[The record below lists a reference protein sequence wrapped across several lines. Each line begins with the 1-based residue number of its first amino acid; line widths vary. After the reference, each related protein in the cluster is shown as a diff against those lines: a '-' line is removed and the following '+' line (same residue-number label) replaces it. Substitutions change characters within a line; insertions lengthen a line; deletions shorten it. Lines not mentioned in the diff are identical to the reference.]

1 MWLPPGTA
9 FAGYSHMLSLKNT
22 QMTRKV
28 LLAEDN
34 PDMVD
39 MLQMTLE
46 HWGYD
51 SIVAKNGKEAVDMAA
66 SQLPDLVLLDIMMP
80 NMDGLEA
87 ARLIRQN
94 PKTHSIPIL
103 AVTAKVFPKDREECF
118 QSGCND
124 YISKPFTLEELASRI
139 EKLLM

>member
-1 MWLPPGTA
+1 
-9 FAGYSHMLSLKNT
+9 
-22 QMTRKV
+22 MTRMV
-28 LLAEDN
+28 LIAEDN
-34 PDMVD
+34 PDMAD
-39 MLQMTLE
+39 ILQTTLE

-51 SIVAKNGKEAVDMAA
+51 SIVAKNGKEAVNLAA
-66 SQLPDLVLLDIMMP
+66 SQLPDLVLMDIMMP

-94 PKTHSIPIL
+94 PQTHSILIL
-103 AVTAKVFPKDREECF
+103 AVTAKILPKDIEECF

-124 YISKPFTLEELASRI
+124 YISKPFTLDELASRI

>member
-1 MWLPPGTA
+1 MWLRPGIA
-9 FAGYSHMLSLKNT
+9 FARYSHMLSLENT
-22 QMTRKV
+22 QMTWKV

-51 SIVAKNGKEAVDMAA
+51 FIVAKNGKEAVDMADY
-66 SQLPDLVLLDIMMP
+66 QLPDLVLLDIMLP

-103 AVTAKVFPKDREECF
+103 AVTAKVFPKDREECLRN
-118 QSGCND
+118 GCND
-124 YISKPFTLEELASRI
+124 YLAKPFTLEELASRI
-139 EKLLM
+139 EKLLT